1 MKLKVFLTLNMD
13 KEEYPIPSDGDVASE
28 IDDAL
33 REYIHDVGGLEVSSL
48 KITMER

>member
-1 MKLKVFLTLNMD
+1 MRIKIMATLTVD
-13 KEEYPIPSDGDVASE
+13 PEEYPVPSDGDVASE

-48 KITMER
+48 KINMER

>member
-1 MKLKVFLTLNMD
+1 MRLKVYLTLDID

-33 REYIHDVGGLEVSSL
+33 REYIHDVEGLEVSSL
-48 KITMER
+48 KINMER